1 MAAEADAY
9 DAWLRAKVQAAQVLI
24 DAKRQGQSMPCAG
37 P

>member
-1 MAAEADAY
+1 MAVEVTSY
-9 DAWLRAKVQAAQVLI
+9 DEWLRAKVQAAQVLI